1 MNTTINVADLHA
13 KLNERMRH
21 IEAHK
26 NEIIE
31 AFVAKY
37 GCDPTDAILH
47 IPAFMQYEQ
56 RQSDGSFKW
65 WISKMCPEE
74 KIIRDIAA
82 SETELRHELITIE
95 ETEALTKYLR
105 FLRWQKAQ
113 NKNNL

>member
-1 MNTTINVADLHA
+1 MNTTINVVDLYE
-13 KLNERMRH
+13 KLNERMRY

-37 GCDPTDAILH
+37 GCDPEDAVLT

-65 WISKMCPEE
+65 WIKEMSYNE
-74 KIIRDIAA
+74 KLLRDIAA
-82 SETELRHELITIE
+82 SETEIITIE

-113 NKNNL
+113 AKNNL